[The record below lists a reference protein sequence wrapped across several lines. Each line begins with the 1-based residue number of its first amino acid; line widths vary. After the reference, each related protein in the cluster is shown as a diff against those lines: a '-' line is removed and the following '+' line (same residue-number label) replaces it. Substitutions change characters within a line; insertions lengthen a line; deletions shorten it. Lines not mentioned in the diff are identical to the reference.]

1 MKSYILKK
9 DLSEWVGKYFEK
21 QDLIAIEDLIAVI
34 EELDAEVENLK
45 EEKEQIIQDR
55 DDNYKSI
62 WG

>member
-9 DLSEWVGKYFEK
+9 DLNEWVGKYFEK
-21 QDLIAIEDLIAVI
+21 KDLISIEDLIAVI